1 MNSNLH
7 LTITTPTAI
16 LVDVPDATSVR
27 AEDESGGFGIL
38 AGHANFLTVLS
49 ASVVRWRDL
58 KGAEHYC
65 AQSGGVLTVADG
77 NRVLIACRQ
86 GARGEVL
93 SQLEDEVR
101 AMQASVVESDRKS
114 RVEQT
119 RLHANAVRQLMN
131 FMRPDKAGPGSPSA
145 KAPSP

>member
-7 LTITTPTAI
+7 LTITTPTDV
-16 LVDVPDATSVR
+16 LVDAPDVTSVR

-49 ASVVRWRDL
+49 ASVVRWRDPS
-58 KGAEHYC
+58 GAEHYC
-65 AQSGGVLTVADG
+65 AQGGGVLTVADG

-86 GARGEVL
+86 GACSEVL
-93 SQLEDEVR
+93 SELQNEVGLMR
-101 AMQASVVESDRKS
+101 AAALESDRKS

-119 RLHANAVRQLMN
+119 RLHVNAVRQLMRI
-131 FMRPDKAGPGSPSA
+131 MRPTGTDPGSIPP
-145 KAPSP
+145 KASMP